1 MADLTKFM
9 VVRKLPNLIQLVG
22 EYESIHQAKFIMQK
36 AKVHAEKHNG
46 TIGEYVIQSI
56 TRTN

>member
-1 MADLTKFM
+1 MTATKFQ
-9 VVRKLPNLIQLVG
+9 VVRNLPNLIQLVG
-22 EYESIHQAKFIMQK
+22 EYENIHQAKFIMQK

-46 TIGEYVIQSI
+46 HIGKYVIQSI